1 MNDTLAQRF
10 RFCTTLPSIPA
21 IAMKVVALAND
32 PYTDMVQVC
41 NQIAYDPAL
50 SIKII
55 KAANSPLYKSRRAPE
70 NVRQAVSMLGTQAA
84 TMIALSFSIT
94 NSLMQHHANGSVGN
108 NLFWRRT
115 ILTALAGRALA
126 EKLHYKAPDDVFL
139 AALLH
144 DVGIL
149 AFDAMMTDEYAPVYA
164 NASSHEALLAAERA
178 TFGAGHDEIGY
189 ALLKRWGMPDY
200 ISHACL
206 ASHGQPGPQDSQSI
220 ITACVATSG
229 YIADYFLAPKKEAA
243 VSAAVNAAKCWLN
256 LEHTA
261 LIEIIEIIKISLH
274 PVEELFEITLVHPSE
289 LNGLMDEAKELIE
302 MHSLMKMR
310 DLEERSQRDT
320 LTGAYNRGYFDNALR
335 AEFDL
340 SNRQGLPFTIAM
352 IDIDHF
358 KQINDKYGHPTGD
371 AILVA
376 VVREIFGQIRQDDIF
391 ARYGGEEF
399 AVLLPGTSLL
409 SSAKLLVRLKD
420 CVANIAYAHEDGSVI
435 KVTVSIGVVSNMD
448 GGERFEHHADLMRA
462 ADQALY
468 AAKHAG
474 RNQIVVWNKTL
485 PTVY

>member
-21 IAMKVVALAND
+21 IAMKVIALAND
-32 PYTDMVQVC
+32 PYADMVQIC
-41 NQIAYDPAL
+41 NQITYDPAL

-55 KAANSPLYKSRRAPE
+55 KAANSPLYKSRRTPE

-84 TMIALSFSIT
+84 IMIALSFAIT
-94 NSLMQHHANGSVGN
+94 NSLIQHNASGSISN

-115 ILTALAGRALA
+115 ILAALAGRALA
-126 EKLHYKAPDDVFL
+126 EKLHYKTPDDVFL
-139 AALLH
+139 AALLQ

-149 AFDAMMTDEYAPVYA
+149 AFDAIMPEEYAAVYA
-164 NASSHEALLAAERA
+164 SAPSHDELLATERA
-178 TFGAGHDEIGY
+178 TFGAGHDEIGF
-189 ALLKRWGMPDY
+189 ALLKRWNMPDY
-200 ISHACL
+200 IAHACL
-206 ASHGQPGPQDSQSI
+206 TSHGQPGPKDSQSVM
-220 ITACVATSG
+220 TACVAVSG
-229 YIADYFLAPKKEAA
+229 YIADYFLTPNKEDTISTAI
-243 VSAAVNAAKCWLN
+243 NAAKRWLD
-256 LEHTA
+256 LDHAA
-261 LIEIIEIIKISLH
+261 LIEIIEIIKIGLH
-274 PVEELFEITLVHPSE
+274 PVEELFDITLVHPSA

-320 LTGAYNRGYFDNALR
+320 LTGAYNRGYFDNALQ

-352 IDIDHF
+352 VDIDHF

-376 VVREIFGQIRQDDIF
+376 VVREIFGQIRQDDVF

-420 CVANIAYAHEDGSVI
+420 CVANIAYVHEDGSVI

-485 PTVY
+485 PSVY